1 VIEVLVARL
10 AVLAANAERV
20 VAVFVEIIEILLV
33 EKIVL
38 VLGDA
43 DVAIRSA
50 LQQARALI
58 DDFAAPAAPGGEEAG

>member
-1 VIEVLVARL
+1 M
-10 AVLAANAERV
+10 LAARFAVIAANPERV
-20 VAVFVEIIEILLV
+20 VTVLVEVIEILLV
-33 EKIVL
+33 EEIVL

-43 DVAIRSA
+43 DVAVRPA